1 METRPAGV
9 PPLPVGPSRRPAGFR
24 LGISFVLT
32 DKSLSCPSVK
42 ATGSHSGS
50 ALEPTPG
57 SPGKDERAQ
66 GTNLQT
72 GTQRPPRG
80 LSLPEKILAH
90 CGLGGPPAQTPSR
103 HIHTTPNT
111 QAPRLCQGR
120 LTCMPQT
127 LTPSV
132 ADVLCSHFRICRAA
146 FSADASSPCCRVPIF
161 RSSTQGYLKWCTTFS
176 SRRNSGLRSRGVTTY
191 SPAVPARKGQ
201 SSFTPKEGTPF

>member
-1 METRPAGV
+1 M
-9 PPLPVGPSRRPAGFR
+9 
-24 LGISFVLT
+24 LT
-32 DKSLSCPSVK
+32 HKSLSCPNVK

-50 ALEPTPG
+50 ALEPSPG
-57 SPGKDERAQ
+57 SPVKDERAQ

-72 GTQRPPRG
+72 GTQRPPGDSSSQRRLWPTVGRG
-80 LSLPEKILAH
+80 DPRHGQQAGTHTQPRTHKH
-90 CGLGGPPAQTPSR
+90 PGSR
-103 HIHTTPNT
+103 
-111 QAPRLCQGR
+111 QGR

-176 SRRNSGLRSRGVTTY
+176 SRRNSGPQSRGITTILASSPSQQRTIQFY
-191 SPAVPARKGQ
+191 SERKHSLQ
-201 SSFTPKEGTPF
+201 M